1 MAIVTDCELRPNT
14 DMSRSPKDVK
24 LRLQATQ
31 DVMKISAADLCRE
44 TGIKPNQWSQWLS
57 LDNKRKITLAGAYK
71 LKDKYGI
78 TLEWVYDA
86 DPTKLP
92 GDLRDALRRKAA

>member
-1 MAIVTDCELRPNT
+1 
-14 DMSRSPKDVK
+14 MSRSTKDVK

-31 DVMKISAADLCRE
+31 DALGISAADLCRE
-44 TGIKPNQWSQWLS
+44 TGIKPNQWSQYLS
-57 LDNKRKITLAGAYK
+57 LDTKRRITVAAVYK
-71 LKDKYGI
+71 LKDKYGV

-92 GDLRDALRRKAA
+92 ADLRDALRGKAA

>member
-1 MAIVTDCELRPNT
+1 
-14 DMSRSPKDVK
+14 MSRSTKDVK

-31 DVMKISAADLCRE
+31 DALGISAADLCRE
-44 TGIKPNQWSQWLS
+44 TGIKPNQWSQYLS
-57 LDNKRKITLAGAYK
+57 LDTKRRITVTAVYK
-71 LKDKYGI
+71 LKDKYGV

-92 GDLRDALRRKAA
+92 SDLRAALRSKAA